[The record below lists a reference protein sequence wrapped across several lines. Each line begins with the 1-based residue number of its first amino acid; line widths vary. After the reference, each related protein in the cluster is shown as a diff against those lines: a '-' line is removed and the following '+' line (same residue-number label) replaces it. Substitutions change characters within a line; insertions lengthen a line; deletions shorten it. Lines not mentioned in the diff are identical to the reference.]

1 MVYEQKKDKTSL
13 IKRKRIRCDT
23 IQKYQCSILDLV
35 LKTLTILVVQLN
47 SGRSRDL

>member
-23 IQKYQCSILDLV
+23 IQKYQCSIFDLV
-35 LKTLTILVVQLN
+35 PQTLTILVVQLN
-47 SGRSRDL
+47 LDRNRDL